1 MRKRESILAKMG
13 KNQDPESEEGLRM
26 DYSTFEQTMEQI
38 TIPQEIEACSVYR
51 TLEHIRDGRHK
62 RGVRYS
68 VALVLTLILLAKLA
82 GMTTPL
88 AIAEWVR
95 LRAEWLG
102 SVLPTTRKTFPC
114 AATYSNV
121 LRAVDAAE
129 VNALL
134 TQTLTRARAVER
146 CGDEPS
152 RLVGQAQR
160 QEHVHVALD
169 GKTLRGTLGH
179 EQPDQRP
186 MHQLAL
192 YETKTGLLL
201 KEQITGE
208 KQNELSIVSDFLT
221 PLWVR
226 GRIISADALHT
237 QHAFCTSVR
246 RWEGHYLLIAK
257 DNQSCLR
264 QDLELFFNEP
274 PVDCR
279 DWRTA
284 RTVNKGHGRREIRE
298 IVVST
303 ELNEFLA
310 DTWSGVAQV
319 FRLTRIVTED
329 GHTSTEVVSGLTS
342 LSPKEASALRV
353 LELVREHWAIENRLH
368 WRRDVTLREDA
379 CQVRKGEA
387 PRVLAVLNSFL
398 LALLDWQGVTTVPHQ
413 MRIFDARPALALRL
427 LLGSLLTFK

>member
-1 MRKRESILAKMG
+1 
-13 KNQDPESEEGLRM
+13 M
-26 DYSTFEQTMEQI
+26 DYSTFRQTMEQI
-38 TIPQEIEACSVYR
+38 KLPAEMEALSVYR
-51 TLEHIRDGRHK
+51 ALEQVGDGRHK

-95 LRAEWLG
+95 LRADWLRT
-102 SVLPTTRKTFPC
+102 VLPTKRQTFPC
-114 AATYSNV
+114 AATYSHI
-121 LRAVDAAE
+121 LQAVDAQQ
-129 VNALL
+129 VNKLL
-134 TQTLTRARAVER
+134 TQTLMRVRASER

-152 RLVGQAQR
+152 RLMGQA
-160 QEHVHVALD
+160 ECEMHVHVALD

-179 EQPDQRP
+179 EQADQRP
-186 MHQLAL
+186 MHQLGL

-201 KEQITGE
+201 KEQVTGE
-208 KQNELSIVSDFLT
+208 KQNELSIVSEFLT
-221 PLWVR
+221 PLWVT
-226 GRIISADALHT
+226 GRILSADALHT
-237 QHAFCTSVR
+237 QHAFCTCVR
-246 RWEGHYLLIAK
+246 RWGGHYVLIAK
-257 DNQSCLR
+257 GNQACLR
-264 QDLELFFNEP
+264 DDLELFFSEP
-274 PVDCR
+274 PPDCR

-284 RTVNKGHGRREIRE
+284 RTVDKGHGRLEIRE

-310 DTWSGVAQV
+310 DKWTGVAQV
-319 FRLTRIVTED
+319 FRLTRTVTED
-329 GHTSTEVVSGLTS
+329 GQTSTEVVYGLTS
-342 LSPKEASALRV
+342 LSPKQACAARL

-368 WRRDVTLREDA
+368 WRRDVTLREDH

-398 LALLDWQGVTTVPHQ
+398 LALLDWQGVSNVPHQ
-413 MRIFDARPALALRL
+413 MRIFDAQPWQAVRL